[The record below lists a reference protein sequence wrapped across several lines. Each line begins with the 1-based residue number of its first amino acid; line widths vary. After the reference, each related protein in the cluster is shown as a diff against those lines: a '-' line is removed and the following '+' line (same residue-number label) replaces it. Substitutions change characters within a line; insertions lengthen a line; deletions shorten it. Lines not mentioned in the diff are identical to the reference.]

1 MHRLFLIITVLLT
14 AIAASGQY
22 KRIDG
27 LKTGEWDEGYESSAG
42 FFKAIGNYRIIST
55 TTYDKILEETD
66 FNIKVKYKGSTPL
79 VWFEKNI
86 NGRISV
92 KDSIWNKYDRE
103 GRLRE
108 TNFWK
113 DGLSQW
119 AKHYDEKGN
128 LTQHDYE
135 DYDKDTSFTL
145 VYIDGKLF
153 KRAFYPQLN
162 KLAETA
168 VYYPNEPLSFSKAE
182 LLSEI
187 NFRNHPTDTKEII
200 FNATKDMTIKSI
212 SSIHR
217 FVKVT
222 TADDQPLSFPYKIK
236 AGAAIPLKII
246 VSPTPT
252 NYEQKDTLTL
262 VTAES
267 ELPYRICLHI
277 RASHICVGQELTLSK
292 SKDKFLIL
300 PTMGKALAAYVTSE
314 EGKKTT
320 YTVSRIFKRIDL
332 SAFSAGK
339 YGVQIRACYNN
350 GDFTLVVTE

>member
-1 MHRLFLIITVLLT
+1 MYRPFLIITVLLT
-14 AIAASGQY
+14 ALSASGQY

-27 LKTGEWDEGYESSAG
+27 LKTGEWSESSSGGDG
-42 FFKAIGNYRIIST
+42 FFDARGNYRIIST
-55 TTYDKILEETD
+55 ASYSNILEEKD

-79 VWFEKNI
+79 VWFERNV

-92 KDSIWNKYDRE
+92 KDSIWNTYDRE
-103 GRLRE
+103 FRIRE
-108 TNFWK
+108 TSFWK
-113 DGLSQW
+113 DGLRQW
-119 AKHYDEKGN
+119 EKHYDERGN
-128 LTQHDYE
+128 LTQYEYE
-135 DYDKDTSFTL
+135 DYDKDTSFKL

-162 KLAETA
+162 KLTETA

-182 LLSEI
+182 FLFEI

-222 TADDQPLSFPYKIK
+222 TADDQPHSFPYKIK
-236 AGAAIPLKII
+236 AGATPLKIA
-246 VSPTPT
+246 VSPGSAE
-252 NYEQKDTLTL
+252 YEQTDTITL
-262 VTAES
+262 MTAES

-277 RASHICVGQELTLSK
+277 RASHICEGQELTLSK

-300 PTMGKALAAYVTSE
+300 PTMGTVLAAYITSE
-314 EGKKTT
+314 KGQKTT
-320 YTVSRIFKRIDL
+320 YPVSRIFKRVDL
-332 SAFSAGK
+332 STFPTGK
-339 YGVQIRACYNN
+339 YGVEIRACYYK
-350 GDFTLVVTE
+350 GSFTLVVTE